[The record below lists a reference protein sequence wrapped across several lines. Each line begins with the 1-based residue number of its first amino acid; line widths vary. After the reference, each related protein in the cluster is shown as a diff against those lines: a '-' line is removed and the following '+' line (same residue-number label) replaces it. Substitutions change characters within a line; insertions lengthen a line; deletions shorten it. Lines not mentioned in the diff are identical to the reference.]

1 MRRLI
6 IPKNCGMDHDYW
18 QGCALCIRSL
28 SAIFA
33 NRTDVNNDLYLG
45 YFYGIKTTAKDIN
58 IMLIKFKYL

>member
-1 MRRLI
+1 ME
-6 IPKNCGMDHDYW
+6 
-18 QGCALCIRSL
+18 
-28 SAIFA
+28 A